1 MVNWREMLVLPKTP
15 IITTLEIIDKN
26 ARQIA
31 LVADEEERLLGT
43 VTDGDIRRGLL
54 KGLALTDPI
63 SMVMNPS
70 PIVASSYDTRD
81 HILSVMKIKQV
92 HQIPVVNEHGR
103 IVRVEILDDLL
114 HPKMKENWVVLMAGG
129 LGTRLYPLT
138 HDCPKPLLKVGD
150 KPILETIL
158 QSFID
163 QGFHRFYLSVK
174 YKAEMIQQH
183 FGDGSKWGVTIRYL
197 EEQESLGTAGALSLL
212 PEKPS
217 DPFFVMNGDLLTKV
231 NFEQLLD
238 FHKTYQAQA
247 TMCVRE
253 YDHQVPYG
261 VVRLD
266 KHRLVSIEE
275 KPTQRYFVNAGIY
288 VLDPAVLDYIPQRQF
303 FDMPSLFEYVM
314 KDQQQQAIA
323 FPIREYWLDIGRM
336 ADFEKANV
344 EFAEVFG

>member
-1 MVNWREMLVLPKTP
+1 MDWRDLLVSPHTP
-15 IITTLEIIDKN
+15 ILHTLEIIDKS

-31 LVADEEERLLGT
+31 LVVDENDRLLGT

-54 KGLALTDPI
+54 KGLTLKDPTSLI
-63 SMVMNPS
+63 MNSFPT
-70 PIVASSYDTRD
+70 VASPYETREN
-81 HILSVMKIKQV
+81 ILALMKIKKIHQV
-92 HQIPVVNEHGR
+92 PIVDEEGFIVN
-103 IVRVEILDDLL
+103 VEVLNDLL
-114 HPKMKENWVVLMAGG
+114 RPIRKDNWVVLMAGG
-129 LGTRLYPLT
+129 LGTRLHPLT
-138 HDCPKPLLKVGD
+138 HDCPKPLLKVGN
-150 KPILETIL
+150 KPLLETIL